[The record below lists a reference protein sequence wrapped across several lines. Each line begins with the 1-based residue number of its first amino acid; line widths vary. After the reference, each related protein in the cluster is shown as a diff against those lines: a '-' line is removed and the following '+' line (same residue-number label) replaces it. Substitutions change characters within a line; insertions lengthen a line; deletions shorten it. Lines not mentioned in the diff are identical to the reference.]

1 MPITS
6 HTNLIDG
13 QLYYPG
19 QIIQA
24 VPEAAIFTGL
34 NAEAS
39 TVIPFGFGVVKG
51 TSDDDLLLPVNSG
64 SVFLGVAV
72 IQNIEKRASYS
83 LDASSRYGVPVDHEL
98 AYAIQGVVAVY
109 IDQTVTKGG
118 AVYLRHTAN
127 SSVVG
132 TFRADADTANALQ
145 ITNATWAASV
155 TVSSGLGIA
164 PLILNR
170 P

>member
-19 QIIQA
+19 QIIQTA
-24 VPEAAIFTGL
+24 PGASILTGL

-39 TVIPFGFGVVKG
+39 TVIPFGFGVCKG
-51 TSDDDLLLPVNSG
+51 TSDDDLILPVNSG
-64 SVFLGVAV
+64 SVFMGVAA

-83 LDASSRYGVPVDHEL
+83 LDASSRYGCPVDHEL
-98 AYAIQGVVAVY
+98 AYVLQGVVAVY

-127 SSVVG
+127 GSVVG

-145 ITNATWAASV
+145 ITNATWGASV
-155 TVSSGLGIA
+155 TVSSGLLVA

>member
-6 HTNLIDG
+6 HVNLIDG

-19 QIIQA
+19 QIIQTT
-24 VPEAAIFTGL
+24 PEASILTGL

-51 TSDDDLLLPVNSG
+51 TTDDDLLLPVNSG
-64 SVFLGVAV
+64 SVFMGVAV

-83 LDASSRYGVPVDHEL
+83 LDASSRFGCPVDHEL
-98 AYAIQGVVAVY
+98 AYAMQGVIAVY
-109 IDQTVTKGG
+109 IDQTVVKGG
-118 AVYLRHTAN
+118 PVFCRHTAN
-127 SSVVG
+127 GSVVG
-132 TFRADADTANALQ
+132 TFRADVDTANALS
-145 ITNATWAASV
+145 ITNATWGASV
-155 TVSSGLGIA
+155 TVSTGLGIA

>member
-19 QIIQA
+19 QIVKA
-24 VPEAAIFTGL
+24 TPEASILTGI

-51 TSDDDLLLPVNSG
+51 TSDDDLILPVDAN
-64 SVFLGVAV
+64 SVFRGVAV

-83 LDASSRYGVPVDHEL
+83 LDASSRFGCPVDHEL
-98 AYAIQGVVAVY
+98 AFAIQGVIAVY
-109 IDQTVTKGG
+109 VDQTVTQGG

-132 TFRADADTANALQ
+132 TFRADADTANALL
-145 ITNATWAASV
+145 ISGAKWGASV

-164 PLILNR
+164 PVILNT

>member
-6 HTNLIDG
+6 HVNLIDG

-19 QIIQA
+19 QVIKTT
-24 VPEAAIFTGL
+24 PEASILTGL

-51 TSDDDLLLPVNSG
+51 TNDDELILPVNSG
-64 SVFLGVAV
+64 SVFMGVAT

-83 LDASSRYGVPVDHEL
+83 LDGSSRFGCPVDHEL
-98 AYAIQGVVAVY
+98 AYAIQGVIAVY
-109 IDQTVTKGG
+109 IDQTVAQGG

-132 TFRADADTANALQ
+132 TFRADADTTNALQ
-145 ITNATWAASV
+145 VTNATWAASV
-155 TVSSGLGIA
+155 TVSTGLGIA